1 MKKKIFIGIAVFFVL
16 LIGTIIALPFLFK
29 DKINQLIK
37 DEANKNLRAKLDY
50 TSFDL
55 SLIKSFPN
63 FTFELNGFSLVGV
76 EEFEKD
82 TLASI
87 QNFVFTID
95 LMSVIKGDQIKIK
108 TIKLNQPRIKAI
120 VLKGGKANWDITIP
134 SEEQTPEQASE
145 PTKFSLTLNNY
156 EINNGYIVY
165 DDRDGNMYAELL
177 NLNHKGEGDFTQD
190 LFTLVTNTTIDALTF
205 KMDGIPYLNKVN
217 TRLKFD
223 VEIDNLRSKY
233 TFKENELQLNELFLG
248 FDGYVAMPTENIE
261 MDMTYFAK
269 KTDFKNLLSL
279 VPAVYAKDFAS
290 VQTTGKLGLD
300 GYVKG
305 IYNEATSS
313 MPAFGVKLLVEN
325 AMFKYPDLPKSVNNI
340 NIDIRVDNPDG
351 NPDKTV
357 IDIKKFHVEMA
368 ENPVDIRM
376 LIKTPVSDPYING
389 EIKGKVILSSI
400 KEFMPLEAD
409 QSLNGTI
416 ISDVTLKGNV
426 STLEKEQY
434 DQFDFTGQLMVLDMD
449 YKSKDIAYDVNLK
462 KMYLNFS
469 PKIVELSAFEAK
481 IGKSDINANGKMEH
495 FLEYAL
501 KDNGILTGNFS
512 MNSTLFDLN
521 EFMSNEES
529 SSSTATSE
537 NTEAPHMSVIEVPGN
552 INFKMNTGIGKL
564 IYDNIEIT
572 NVTGTVTI
580 ADKRVSLDNL
590 KMNLLEGSMTMRGY
604 YETKDIKKPA
614 IDFFLDISNF
624 DIQKTVT
631 TFNTVEKMA
640 PLAKSAFGKFSTQM
654 SVTGYLDEKME
665 PVLNSLSGGGKLS
678 TNSVVIQDFEPTNKI
693 ADALKM
699 DQFRKLALK
708 NINVSFKFKDGR
720 VQVEPTDIKFG
731 DIFGKVGGSNG
742 FDQTIDYVWSMNI
755 PRSRFGG
762 AANAVLNNL
771 TAQAAQQGINANIGD
786 IINVDILISGT
797 VQKPVIKTNL
807 HEKGKDAMESIKE
820 QVKEKVEEKVKEVVE
835 DVKAKASAEAEK
847 ILREAQAKAD
857 QIKAEGKR
865 AADQIRA
872 EANAQAQKIE
882 SQAKNPLEKAA
893 AKAAADKVR
902 KEGEEKARKVENEA
916 NTNADN
922 VMNEARKKADAL
934 K

>member
-16 LIGTIIALPFLFK
+16 FIGTLIALPFLFK
-29 DKINQLIK
+29 DKINQMIK
-37 DEANKNLRAKLDY
+37 DEANKNLRAKMDY
-50 TSFDL
+50 ASFDL

-95 LMSVIKGDQIKIK
+95 VMSVIKGDQIKIK
-108 TIKLNQPRIKAI
+108 TVKLNEPRIKAI

-134 SEEQTPEQASE
+134 SEEQAPEQASE
-145 PTKFSLTLNNY
+145 PAKFSLTLNNY

-165 DDRDGNMYAELL
+165 DDRDGNMYAELV

-190 LFTLVTNTTIDALTF
+190 MFTLFTTTSIDALTY
-205 KMDGIPYLNKVN
+205 KMDGIAYLNKVN

-223 VEIDNLRSKY
+223 IDIDNLRSKY

-248 FDGYVAMPTENIE
+248 FDGYVAMPTESIE

-290 VQTTGKLGLD
+290 VQTSGKLGLD

-305 IYNEATSS
+305 KYNEATNS

-340 NIDIRVDNPDG
+340 NVDIRVDNPDG

-376 LIKTPVSDPYING
+376 LIKTPVSDPYVNG
-389 EIKGKVILSSI
+389 EIKGKVILSSV
-400 KEFMPLEAD
+400 KEFIPMEPGE
-409 QSLNGTI
+409 SLNGTI
-416 ISDVTLKGNV
+416 VSDVTLKGNV
-426 STLEKEQY
+426 SALEKEQY
-434 DQFDFTGQLMVLDMD
+434 DKFEFAGQLMVLDMD
-449 YKSKDIAYDVNLK
+449 YKSKDLAYDVNLK

-469 PKIVELSAFEAK
+469 PKIVELSALEAK
-481 IGKSDINANGKMEH
+481 IGKSDINASGKMEQ

-501 KDNGILTGNFS
+501 KENGVLKGSFS
-512 MNSTLFDLN
+512 MNSNLMDLN
-521 EFMSNEES
+521 EFMSEDESTSTTTTTEE
-529 SSSTATSE
+529 
-537 NTEAPHMSVIEVPGN
+537 EAPLSVIEVPGN
-552 INFKMNTGIGKL
+552 INFRLNTNIGKL
-564 IYDNIEIT
+564 IYDNIEMT
-572 NVTGTVTI
+572 NVAGAVSI
-580 ADKRVSLDNL
+580 EDKKVSLDNL
-590 KMNLLEGSMTMRGY
+590 KMNLMEGTMTMRGH
-604 YETKDIKKPA
+604 YETKDIKKPG
-614 IDFFLDISNF
+614 IDFYLDIANF
-624 DIQKTVT
+624 DIQKTAT

-665 PVLNSLSGGGKLS
+665 PVLNSLTGGGKLS
-678 TNSVVIQDFEPTNKI
+678 TNSVVIQNFEPTNKI

-699 DQFRKLALK
+699 DQFKKLALN

-720 VQVEPTDIKFG
+720 VQVDPTDIKFG
-731 DIFGKVGGSNG
+731 DIYGKVAGSNG
-742 FDQTIDYVWSMNI
+742 FDQTIDYIWSMNI

-771 TAQAAQQGINANIGD
+771 TAQAAQQGINANIGEL
-786 IINVDILISGT
+786 INVDILIGGT
-797 VQKPVIKTNL
+797 VQKPTIKTNL

-847 ILREAQAKAD
+847 ILKDAQAKAD

-893 AKAAADKVR
+893 AKTAADKVR

>member
-16 LIGTIIALPFLFK
+16 FIGILIALPFLFK
-29 DKINQLIK
+29 DKINQMIK
-37 DEANKNLRAKLDY
+37 DEASKNLRAKMDY

-63 FTFELNGFSLVGV
+63 FTFELNDFSLVGI

-87 QNFVFTID
+87 KNFVFTID
-95 LMSVIKGDQIKIK
+95 LMSVINGDQIKIK
-108 TIKLNQPRIKAI
+108 TIKLNEPRIKAI

-134 SEEQTPEQASE
+134 SEEQAPETASE
-145 PTKFSLTLNNY
+145 PSKFSLTLNNY
-156 EINNGYIVY
+156 EINNAYVVY
-165 DDRDGNMYAELL
+165 DDRDGNMYAELV
-177 NLNHKGEGDFTQD
+177 NLNHSGEGDFTQD
-190 LFTLVTNTTIDALTF
+190 LFTLVTNTSIDALTY
-205 KMDGIPYLNKVN
+205 KMDGITYLNKVN

-223 VEIDNLRSKY
+223 IDIDNVRSKY

-248 FDGYVAMPTENIE
+248 FDGFVAMPTETIE

-290 VQTTGKLGLD
+290 VQTSGKLGLD

-305 IYNEATSS
+305 KYNEATNS
-313 MPAFGVKLLVEN
+313 MPAFGLKLLVDN
-325 AMFKYPDLPKSVNNI
+325 AMFKYPDLPKAVNNI
-340 NIDIRVDNPDG
+340 NIDLRVDNPDG

-376 LIKTPVSDPYING
+376 LIKTPVSDPYVNG
-389 EIKGKVILSSI
+389 EIKGKVILSSV
-400 KEFMPLEAD
+400 KEFIPLEEG

-416 ISDVTLKGNV
+416 VSDVTLKGNV
-426 STLEKEQY
+426 SALEKEQY
-434 DQFDFTGQLMVLDMD
+434 DKFEFAGQLMVLDMD
-449 YKSKDIAYDVNLK
+449 YKSKDLAYDVNLK

-469 PKIVELSAFEAK
+469 PKIVELSALEAK
-481 IGKSDINANGKMEH
+481 IGKSDINASGKMEQ

-501 KDNGILTGNFS
+501 KDDGVLKGNFI
-512 MNSTLFDLN
+512 MNSTLMDLN
-521 EFMSNEES
+521 EFMTEEES
-529 SSSTATSE
+529 ATTTTT
-537 NTEAPHMSVIEVPGN
+537 TEEETPLSVIEVPGN
-552 INFKMNTGIGKL
+552 INFKMNTNIGKL
-564 IYDNIEIT
+564 IYDNIEMT
-572 NVTGTVTI
+572 NVSGAVSI
-580 ADKRVSLDNL
+580 ADSKVSLDNL
-590 KMNLLEGSMTMRGY
+590 KMNLLDGVMTMRGY
-604 YETKDIKKPA
+604 YETKDVKKPG
-614 IDFFLDISNF
+614 IDFYLDIANF

-640 PLAKSAFGKFSTQM
+640 PIAKTAFGKFSTQM

-665 PVLNSLSGGGKLS
+665 PVLNSLTGGGKLS
-678 TNSVVIQDFEPTNKI
+678 TNSVVIQNFEPTNKI

-699 DQFRKLALK
+699 DQFKKLALN

-720 VQVEPTDIKFG
+720 VQVDPTDIKFG
-731 DIFGKVGGSNG
+731 DISGKVGGSNG

-771 TAQAAQQGINANIGD
+771 TTQAAQQGINANIGE
-786 IINVDILISGT
+786 IINVDIFIGGT
-797 VQKPVIKTNL
+797 VQKPTIKTNL

-835 DVKAKASAEAEK
+835 DAKAKASAEAEK
-847 ILREAQAKAD
+847 ILKDAQAKAD

-865 AADQIRA
+865 LADQIRS

-902 KEGEEKARKVENEA
+902 KEGEEKAKKVENEA